1 MDAKK
6 LFILFFI
13 ALVSGCATLYDKSF
27 LDSTPPVYLDAVLGP
42 EEKLSAIEIQEVI
55 PNSPAD
61 KAGFKPGD
69 RIIYVNGE
77 EVGSSARKLYKAF
90 MDSCE
95 KRFRELKVV
104 LRRDGGARQISL
116 DPADQFFKGN
126 YGMRFKFTRDDGRRL
141 KNAIFS
147 KSYVSGDGIHHDAVY
162 NVSRD
167 VRLRTDCHLWGDKLL
182 VIQFNLFNDSVKKN
196 LHFNIKDVTVS
207 NRWGSSLE
215 PLSTEEIVNGVY
227 NVPEIDT
234 EKNRF
239 FSLKKHQAK
248 KLSAEL
254 NALHWELNTHRLKT
268 GDIPPL
274 NVGYGSFIYLFNPGH
289 SPVTI
294 RVKLGGK
301 VFSAQYVMPQPD
313 SEALA
318 AEPRLTTVKEY
329 DSFFDLLKDRRW
341 LF

>member
-6 LFILFFI
+6 LFILS
-13 ALVSGCATLYDKSF
+13 LVVLISGCVTLYDKSF
-27 LDSTPPVYLDAVLGP
+27 LDTTPPVYLDAVLGP
-42 EEKLSAIEIQEVI
+42 EEKISSIEIQKVI

-77 EVGSSARKLYKAF
+77 EVSGSARKLYKTL
-90 MDSCE
+90 MDTCE
-95 KRFRELKVV
+95 KRFREVKIVI
-104 LRRDGGARQISL
+104 RREGSARQISM

-126 YGMRFKFTRDDGRRL
+126 YGMRFKLVQGEEKIL
-141 KNAIFS
+141 KNTVFS
-147 KSYVSGDGIHHDAVY
+147 KSYVSGDGIRHDAVY
-162 NVSRD
+162 NVGRD

-196 LHFNIKDVTVS
+196 LHVDVKDVTVS
-207 NRWGSSLE
+207 NRWGSALE

-227 NVPEIDT
+227 NVAEIDT
-234 EKNRF
+234 AKDRF
-239 FSLKKHQAK
+239 FSLKKRKAK
-248 KLSAEL
+248 RLSAEL
-254 NALHWELNTHRLKT
+254 NALHWELNTHRLKS

-289 SPVTI
+289 SPVTV
-294 RVKLGGK
+294 RVKLGSE

-313 SEALA
+313 PGAMD
-318 AEPRLTTVKEY
+318 AEPQLTTVKEY